1 MFERLDQA
9 RVLTRNQ
16 IKIIAAAIVGDML
29 EFFDYFLIGFV
40 LAFIIK
46 PWNLTFGES
55 AFILLSSGVGAIL
68 GAFIWGR
75 LADVIGRRKVFI
87 ATVLNFSM
95 ASGVLAFT
103 PDNDWIFLSTFRFF
117 VGFGV
122 GGLYV
127 VDLPLVQEF
136 VPTRMRGAIGGL
148 VTACIPLGVMLASA
162 IAAFLTPDIG
172 WRGLFLVGVLPAL
185 FTLVV
190 RAWVPESPHW
200 LLSQGRREEA
210 RRSLAWALQ
219 VPAESLPIPVQRQAP
234 QKTAW
239 SELFRYPRSLAVSW
253 MASIG
258 AQTASYGIGLW
269 APTLFVLQLGVT
281 PARAAFLFMW
291 VKVAGIIGRVSFAF
305 MADIFG
311 RRNTGMLCGFGAA
324 VCVAG
329 AGLFHGSTLG
339 GVSVFW
345 LLIVIGDFFYD
356 GGFALIGPYMAEVWP
371 TRLRASGMGSAY
383 GFGGIGK
390 IIGPLGLALIVGTS
404 NVIEP
409 KATLAAVTPSFLYFA
424 AWLVLCGMAFALFG
438 FETGRRSIAAIDDE
452 LVEDA
457 PVARGLA
464 AEIRK

>member
-311 RRNTGMLCGFGAA
+311 RRNTGMLCGFGA
-324 VCVAG
+324 
-329 AGLFHGSTLG
+329 
-339 GVSVFW
+339 
-345 LLIVIGDFFYD
+345 
-356 GGFALIGPYMAEVWP
+356 
-371 TRLRASGMGSAY
+371 
-383 GFGGIGK
+383 
-390 IIGPLGLALIVGTS
+390 GLAWG
-404 NVIEP
+404 
-409 KATLAAVTPSFLYFA
+409 AAVLQ
-424 AWLVLCGMAFALFG
+424 W
-438 FETGRRSIAAIDDE
+438 
-452 LVEDA
+452 
-457 PVARGLA
+457 
-464 AEIRK
+464 